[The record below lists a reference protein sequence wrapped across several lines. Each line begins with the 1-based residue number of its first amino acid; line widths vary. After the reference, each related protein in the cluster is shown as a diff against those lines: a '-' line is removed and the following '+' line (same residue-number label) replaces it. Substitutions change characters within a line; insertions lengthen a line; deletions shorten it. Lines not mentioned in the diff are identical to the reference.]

1 MAVLAYTLHFI
12 SPDHC
17 NSYRKLGATSPY
29 SADEEMEAQQ
39 YFVFL
44 QSLTAGKHVTELNP
58 QFRPN
63 SSMLVFIKHMLPR
76 CRFQLAVRPLPWRA
90 GW

>member
-1 MAVLAYTLHFI
+1 MTVLAYTLRFI

-29 SADEEMEAQQ
+29 SANEEMEAQQ
-39 YFVFL
+39 CFVSH

-58 QFRPN
+58 
-63 SSMLVFIKHMLPR
+63 
-76 CRFQLAVRPLPWRA
+76 RFNARFY
-90 GW
+90 